1 METKNEDIVAD
12 VAQCERISIKCN
24 ALAFSN
30 NIDYKEFQLWLVLF
44 KYSVNMTLFLKLLQ
58 W

>member
-1 METKNEDIVAD
+1 MKNEDMVAD

-30 NIDYKEFQLWLVLF
+30 NIDRLQGI
-44 KYSVNMTLFLKLLQ
+44 SIMTSPF
-58 W
+58 

>member
-1 METKNEDIVAD
+1 MKNEDMVAD